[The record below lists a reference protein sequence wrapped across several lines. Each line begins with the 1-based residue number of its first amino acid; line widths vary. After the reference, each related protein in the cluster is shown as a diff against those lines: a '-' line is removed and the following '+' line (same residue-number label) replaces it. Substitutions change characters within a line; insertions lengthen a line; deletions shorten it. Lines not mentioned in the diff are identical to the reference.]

1 MSLFRRRPLPEA
13 VRAVPLPPGERRAA
27 WALTQA
33 GEPVVATQS
42 GLLLP
47 GRDALLLWREV
58 EKATWDR
65 PLLSVREVAE
75 VAESGPLHALPLQDE
90 GGLPE
95 LVRDRVTAS
104 VAWTTTARL
113 SPGGSVRIV
122 GRRVPGAE
130 ELTWQLVY
138 EPGTDL
144 DDPLVRAQAEHALR
158 GARTTVG

>member
-1 MSLFRRRPLPEA
+1 MRLFRRRPLPDV
-13 VRAVPLPPGERRAA
+13 VRGVALPPGERRAD
-27 WALTQA
+27 WAVTA
-33 GEPVVATQS
+33 EGAPVVATGS

-47 GRDALLLWREV
+47 GREGVLLWREV
-58 EKATWDR
+58 ETATWDR
-65 PLLSVREVAE
+65 PLLSVREVTE
-75 VAESGPLHALPLQDE
+75 VAGSGPLHELTLADE

-95 LVRDRVTAS
+95 LVRDRVTSS
-104 VAWTTTARL
+104 VAWTTTATL

-130 ELTWQLVY
+130 ELLWQLVY

>member
-1 MSLFRRRPLPEA
+1 MSLFRRRPLPA
-13 VRAVPLPPGERRAA
+13 PVRALALPLGERRAA
-27 WALTQA
+27 WGLTEA
-33 GEPVVATQS
+33 DEPVVATQS

-47 GRDALLLWREV
+47 GRQGLLLWREI

-65 PLLSVREVAE
+65 PLLAVREVAE
-75 VAESGPLHALPLQDE
+75 VAESGPLHALALKEE

-95 LVRDRVTAS
+95 LVRDRVTSS

-130 ELTWQLVY
+130 ELAWQLVY